1 MNTNCAASP
10 SKRGSSKEIYDTK
23 VVLHNYQS
31 GDLVWCLREARKVG
45 ITPKLKKG
53 YSGPYVVT
61 ERTSAVNFIIQTD
74 TKESTKLLHHDK
86 LKRYEGENHPHWAS
100 YKKNEEAKSERC
112 EKKAIRL
119 EL

>member
-45 ITPKLKKG
+45 ITPKLEKR

-86 LKRYEGENHPHWAS
+86 LKRYGGENHPHWANIVIKRM
-100 YKKNEEAKSERC
+100 KKQSQSGVKRKQSD
-112 EKKAIRL
+112 
-119 EL
+119 

>member
-1 MNTNCAASP
+1 M
-10 SKRGSSKEIYDTK
+10 
-23 VVLHNYQS
+23 
-31 GDLVWCLREARKVG
+31 WCLREARKVG
-45 ITPKLKKG
+45 ITPKLEKG